1 MSEEK
6 KLNNEVEIE
15 EEDFD
20 TAEAVKREKKAKKEK
35 APKAKKERKPKKLK
49 NQAFLK
55 KGSYSLAITAAVIIG
70 AVIINVLT
78 AALADRFVLEF
89 DMSKNKDNSISE
101 ENIDY
106 IKGIEDE
113 VKVVICADEDGF
125 VNNMGYYAQ
134 QYHGVYDDNAVSYY
148 EQTATLIDNY
158 ANYNKKVKVEYVD
171 PYSSE
176 FSAIKSSY
184 KTASLGYG
192 DIIVSSGEGEKEKYK
207 IIGFKDIYNLY
218 EDQSYASYGMS
229 FYTVSGNNIETALTS
244 GISYVLTDE
253 IKKVAVIAGHSS
265 EQYYSTYATLLTN
278 NNYDVT
284 VLEDKIITKI
294 SDEFDTV
301 AIVAPS
307 TDFSGA
313 ELDAISEFLDNN
325 GKLNKG
331 LIVVADASNA
341 YLTNLYDFLSQWG
354 IVLEDGVVYET
365 YDQYHAVEDNTTFI
379 SASTGKD
386 DMLTDMQGFVTGNNV
401 PMYSAFESQGGI
413 TVTPLTASSET
424 TVVAPKGSSSGWA
437 GADKVEAKSYNGAL
451 LSTKSTYNSDN
462 ELIASKVAV
471 FSSTHF
477 VVPLEEYAGA
487 SNQALTLAVTERAT
501 GADDSGIV
509 FTSKYI
515 ENESFASEVTEGSA
529 KTMRLIFMWII
540 PLLTIALSIFIFIRR
555 KNA

>member
-20 TAEAVKREKKAKKEK
+20 TAEAVKSEKKAKKEK
-35 APKAKKERKPKKLK
+35 VPKAKKERKPKKLK

-184 KTASLGYG
+184 ETASLGYG

>member
-20 TAEAVKREKKAKKEK
+20 TAEAVKSEKKAKKEK